1 MKNREKAKN
10 GSRARLISL
19 ITVALFLVIAAV
31 SEFFSDK
38 AEINYNLADYLG
50 SDIETVMMKGIVI
63 SAVMS
68 LTLLPALV
76 LIFDKPM
83 KNTKKKAFVP
93 VLSKKKNR

>member
-50 SDIETVMMKGIVI
+50 SDIETVLMKGIVI
-63 SAVMS
+63 SAVM
-68 LTLLPALV
+68 
-76 LIFDKPM
+76 
-83 KNTKKKAFVP
+83 
-93 VLSKKKNR
+93 